1 MSLFGKIRDAIFG
14 HPKAKPAQQ
23 PTETAQTDRAAMP
36 QMQPQAAP
44 APAQPQQ
51 QQQPVDVEAV
61 LTDMAAE
68 QGEQNLNWRTSIVDL
83 LKVLNIDPSLENRKE
98 LAREFGYT
106 GELNGSAE
114 MNIWLHK
121 RVVQNLE
128 GEGAKLPQSM
138 KG

>member
-1 MSLFGKIRDAIFG
+1 MGLFSKIKDAIFG
-14 HPKAKPAQQ
+14 HPKAA
-23 PTETAQTDRAAMP
+23 PTQTAQADKPVMP
-36 QMQPQAAP
+36 QMGEQPQATPVQPQAAS
-44 APAQPQQ
+44 
-51 QQQPVDVEAV
+51 QPVDVEAV

-83 LKVLNIDPSLENRKE
+83 LKVLNIDPSLDNRKE

-128 GEGAKLPQSM
+128 GEGAKVPASM
-138 KG
+138 KN

>member
-1 MSLFGKIRDAIFG
+1 MGIFSKIRDAIFG
-14 HPKAKPAQQ
+14 HPQAKPAQQ
-23 PTETAQTDRAAMP
+23 PTPAARVNTPAMP
-36 QMQPQAAP
+36 QMQPQD
-44 APAQPQQ
+44 APAQSQAQ
-51 QQQPVDVEAV
+51 REPVDVEAV
-61 LTDMAAE
+61 LADLAAE

-106 GELNGSAE
+106 GELDGSAE

-121 RVVQNLE
+121 HVVQNLE
-128 GEGAKLPQSM
+128 GEGAKVPQSM